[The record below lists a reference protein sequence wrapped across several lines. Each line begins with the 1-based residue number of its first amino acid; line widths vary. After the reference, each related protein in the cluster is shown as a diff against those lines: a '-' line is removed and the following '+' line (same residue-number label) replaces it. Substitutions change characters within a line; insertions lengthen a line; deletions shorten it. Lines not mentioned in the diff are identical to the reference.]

1 MCSHEH
7 FRNGEAMAT
16 FQVRRPIP
24 PWLRKS
30 AWREDDSKSVNFFRR
45 SLENTGGALENT
57 GEQTQAAEPEN
68 QKSGCRAFTS
78 RKSKRK
84 CAGHSARLETQKH
97 SK

>member
-1 MCSHEH
+1 MCSSEH
-7 FRNGEAMAT
+7 LRNGEAMDT
-16 FQVRRPIP
+16 FQVRRPSP
-24 PWLRKS
+24 PLAQEARLARGRLKT
-30 AWREDDSKSVNFFRR
+30 VNFFRR